1 MVYKNQGVVTVGVW
15 HILVVQGCSSSCGE
29 WTCII
34 DRRNWVPWVI
44 DIWMKEYTILC
55 EINLKTLDTL
65 KKDSLDEKQR
75 SVANIND
82 WKKTG
87 NF

>member
-1 MVYKNQGVVTVGVW
+1 
-15 HILVVQGCSSSCGE
+15 
-29 WTCII
+29 
-34 DRRNWVPWVI
+34 
-44 DIWMKEYTILC
+44 MKEYTILC